1 MQMQEFQT
9 NANSPFSQSSGC
21 NYCQTKQLSPYY
33 RYDRLP
39 FKSQDAFDT
48 KHIIS
53 HKTCYDILRCGLKL
67 NIHLNRRDEFGAE
80 ISSQSH

>member
-1 MQMQEFQT
+1 M
-9 NANSPFSQSSGC
+9 
-21 NYCQTKQLSPYY
+21 
-33 RYDRLP
+33 P

-67 NIHLNRRDEFGAE
+67 NINLNRRDQFGAE
-80 ISSQSH
+80 SYLLKVINFGKSNLIVVLL

>member
-9 NANSPFSQSSGC
+9 NANSPFSQSGGC
-21 NYCQTKQLSPYY
+21 NYCQTKQLSPYIDMTDC
-33 RYDRLP
+33 RSSHKMLLT
-39 FKSQDAFDT
+39 Q
-48 KHIIS
+48 HIIS

-67 NIHLNRRDEFGAE
+67 NINLNRRDQFGAE